1 MRERLL
7 ERKKRKWNRENKQRE
22 GMEIIRENKQR
33 ERMEM
38 IRENKQR
45 ERMDIGFQKNIE
57 GDKKVLKV
65 FHFHSS
71 SKSIN
76 YQRKFKMT
84 LSKMHYQIPST
95 VTGIKAGAGFAANTG
110 CVVFSGVFLA
120 AFKNPKIPFVSVA
133 AFMLTSA
140 D

>member
-1 MRERLL
+1 MEMIG
-7 ERKKRKWNRENKQRE
+7 ENKQRE

-45 ERMDIGFQKNIE
+45 EGMEIGFEKNID

-76 YQRKFKMT
+76 YQR
-84 LSKMHYQIPST
+84 
-95 VTGIKAGAGFAANTG
+95 
-110 CVVFSGVFLA
+110 
-120 AFKNPKIPFVSVA
+120 
-133 AFMLTSA
+133 
-140 D
+140 